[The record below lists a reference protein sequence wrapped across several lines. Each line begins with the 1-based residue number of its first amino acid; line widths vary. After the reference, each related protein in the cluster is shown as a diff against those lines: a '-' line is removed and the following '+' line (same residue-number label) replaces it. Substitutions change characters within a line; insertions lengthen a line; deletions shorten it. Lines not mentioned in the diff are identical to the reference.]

1 MKNRILFLS
10 LILFVCSNNN
20 SFAQGLIQF
29 PNVSILYR
37 GFENKVTLGS
47 LYGDSTLTLSSNNA
61 TIRKSQ
67 KEWIVVPNASKTI
80 ELYAI
85 NKKQDTIAR
94 STFGVRNLPLPQL
107 YWGKIKENEGMGDF
121 KTAKLL
127 SCKYDYPV
135 NMILDELNI
144 VNWEMNIE
152 GCSQS
157 FKGSGNQLSKE
168 ALDIIQF
175 APKGTM
181 VTINY
186 DTTYPNSEFTKKR
199 TSIFKI

>member
-1 MKNRILFLS
+1 MKNRILYLT

-20 SFAQGLIQF
+20 SHAQGLIQF
-29 PNVSILYR
+29 PNVSVLYR
-37 GFENKVTLGS
+37 GFDNKVTLGS

-61 TIRKSQ
+61 TIKKSQ
-67 KEWIVVPNASKTI
+67 KGWIVVPNASKTV

-94 STFGVRNLPLPQL
+94 STFGVQNLPLPQL
-107 YWGKIKENEGMGDF
+107 YWGQIKENERMGYF

-135 NMILDELNI
+135 NMILEEFKI
-144 VNWEMNIE
+144 VNWELIIE

-157 FKGSGNQLSKE
+157 FKGSGNQLSNE

-175 APKGTM
+175 APEGTM

>member
-10 LILFVCSNNN
+10 LILFVCLNNN
-20 SFAQGLIQF
+20 SNAQGLIQF
-29 PNVSILYR
+29 PEVSVLYR
-37 GFENKVTLGS
+37 GFENKITLGS
-47 LYGDSTLTLSSNNA
+47 LYGDSTLSLSSNNA
-61 TIRKSQ
+61 IIKKSQ
-67 KEWIVVPNASKTI
+67 KGWIVEPNASKTV

-135 NMILDELNI
+135 NMILDEFKI
-144 VNWEMNIE
+144 VNWELIIE

-175 APKGTM
+175 APEGTL

-186 DTTYPNSEFTKKR
+186 DYSNPNSEFTKKR
-199 TSIFKI
+199 TSLFKI

>member
-10 LILFVCSNNN
+10 LILFVSSNCSYY
-20 SFAQGLIQF
+20 AQGLVQISEA
-29 PNVSILYR
+29 SILYR
-37 GFENKVTLGS
+37 GFENKVSLGS
-47 LYGDSTLTLSSNNA
+47 LNGDSTLMLSSNNA
-61 TIRKSQ
+61 TIRKSL
-67 KEWIVVPNASKTI
+67 KGWIVLPNASKTV

-94 STFGVRNLPLPQL
+94 STFIVRSLPLPQL
-107 YWGKIKENEGMGDF
+107 YWGKTKENERLGDY

-135 NMILDELNI
+135 NMILEEFKI

-181 VTINY
+181 VTIKY
-186 DTTYPNSEFTKKR
+186 DTAYPNSEFTKKR
-199 TSIFKI
+199 TSIFNI

>member
-29 PNVSILYR
+29 PEVSVLYR

>member
-1 MKNRILFLS
+1 MKNLILFLS
-10 LILFVCSNNN
+10 LILFVCLNNN
-20 SFAQGLIQF
+20 SNAQGLIQF
-29 PNVSILYR
+29 PEVSVLYR

-47 LYGDSTLTLSSNNA
+47 LYGDSTLSLSSNNA

-94 STFGVRNLPLPQL
+94 SAFIVRSLPLPQL

-157 FKGSGNQLSKE
+157 FKGSGNQLSTE

-186 DTTYPNSEFTKKR
+186 DTSYPNSEFTKKR